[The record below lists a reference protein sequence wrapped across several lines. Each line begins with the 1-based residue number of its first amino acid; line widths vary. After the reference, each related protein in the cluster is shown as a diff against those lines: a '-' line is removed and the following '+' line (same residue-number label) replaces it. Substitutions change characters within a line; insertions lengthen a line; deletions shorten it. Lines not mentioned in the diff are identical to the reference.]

1 MLEGYQI
8 LGAYNILGGQKIL
21 GGSQKTTLGGSQ
33 KFGRKNRMIFLNNI
47 AIRKF

>member
-21 GGSQKTTLGGSQ
+21 GGSQKTLWEAPKKQ
-33 KFGRKNRMIFLNNI
+33 FGRLPKVWEEKPHDFL
-47 AIRKF
+47 

>member
-21 GGSQKTTLGGSQ
+21 GGSQKNTLGGSQ
-33 KFGRKNRMIFLNNI
+33 KTIWEAPKSLAGKT
-47 AIRKF
+47 A

>member
-8 LGAYNILGGQKIL
+8 LGAYNILGEQKIL

-33 KFGRKNRMIFLNNI
+33 KTIWEAPKSLAGKT
-47 AIRKF
+47 A

>member
-33 KFGRKNRMIFLNNI
+33 KTIWEPPKSLAGKN
-47 AIRKF
+47 A

>member
-21 GGSQKTTLGGSQ
+21 GGSQKTNLGGSQ
-33 KFGRKNRMIFLNNI
+33 KTIWEAPKSLAGKT
-47 AIRKF
+47 A